1 MCCRYALRRRDLAR
15 AAEKLRARL
24 AREADD
30 HFNIPPGRAIPTLR
44 TGTAGR
50 EVAWLHWGLVP
61 HWAKNRADFDTRLA
75 NARAES
81 LAAKPSFRDAL
92 QTRRCVIPT
101 TGFYEWETR
110 HDSGQPWYFHAPQD
124 EPLYFAGLWEIWAA
138 PDGALLE
145 SCTLITTAPNAL
157 MRPIHDRMP
166 ALLSADTCETWL
178 DPRILQPE
186 TVVRIL
192 QPAPDNALHAH
203 RVGVRVNRLAHDD
216 VACLA
221 EVAPPAEQLGL
232 GL

>member
-1 MCCRYALRRRDLAR
+1 MCCRYALHRRDLAR

-30 HFNIPPGRAIPTLR
+30 HFNIPPGRAIPALR
-44 TGTAGR
+44 TGTTGR

-81 LAAKPSFRDAL
+81 LAEKPSFRDAL
-92 QTRRCVIPT
+92 QKRRCAIPA

-124 EPLYFAGLWEIWAA
+124 EPLYFAGLWETWTD

-145 SCTLITTAPNAL
+145 SCTLVTTAPNAL

-166 ALLSADTCETWL
+166 ALLSVDTCEAWL
-178 DPRILQPE
+178 AAHTLPPD
-186 TVVRIL
+186 TVARIL
-192 QPAPDNALHAH
+192 QPAPDGALVAH